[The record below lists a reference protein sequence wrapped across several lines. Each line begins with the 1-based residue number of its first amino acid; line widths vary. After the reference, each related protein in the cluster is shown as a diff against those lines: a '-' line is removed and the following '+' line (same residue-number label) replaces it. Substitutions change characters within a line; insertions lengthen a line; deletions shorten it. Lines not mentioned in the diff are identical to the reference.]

1 MTIPDSTKTEN
12 ELIAAAFNRCRDY
25 KIPMTDDIYAI
36 FKDGYREKESELT
49 ITYLINSII
58 KILARN
64 RDNASRFIGHDANGK
79 ATFMYNEV
87 NSFINELEKL
97 HDFVTNSQDLKQ

>member
-1 MTIPDSTKTEN
+1 MTVSDSTKTEN
-12 ELIAAAFNRCRDY
+12 ELIAAAFNRCVDY

-49 ITYLINSII
+49 ITYLINNII

-64 RDNASRFIGHDANGK
+64 RDNASKLTGQDINGRATLMYREANKFIQQ
-79 ATFMYNEV
+79 
-87 NSFINELEKL
+87 LEEL
-97 HDFVTNSQDLKQ
+97 HDFVINSQDLKK